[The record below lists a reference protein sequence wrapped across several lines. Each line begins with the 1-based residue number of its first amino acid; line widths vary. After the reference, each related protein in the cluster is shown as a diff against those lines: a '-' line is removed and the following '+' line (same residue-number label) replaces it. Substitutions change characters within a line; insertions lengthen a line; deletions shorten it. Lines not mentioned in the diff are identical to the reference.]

1 MGIIHNWSKIL
12 LMKIVVFYLALGTLF
27 THEIDAISS
36 YEWRLLPVLS
46 SMTDQMGMTVF
57 LLLHIPLFAV
67 IVALVASRNNRTR
80 HLSRLV
86 LSGFMLLHAILH
98 IWFSSEP
105 NYGFVSNV
113 SNWLIFGGAGLGAIY
128 LALAFR
134 DYRLSLV

>member
-1 MGIIHNWSKIL
+1 M
-12 LMKIVVFYLALGTLF
+12 MKNAVFYLTLGTLF

-36 YEWRLLPVLS
+36 YEWRLLPVLN

-86 LSGFMLLHAILH
+86 LSGFILLHAILH
-98 IWFSSEP
+98 IWFSSDP
-105 NYGFVSNV
+105 NYSFISNA

-128 LALAFR
+128 LALSFR
-134 DYRLSLV
+134 NYRLSLG